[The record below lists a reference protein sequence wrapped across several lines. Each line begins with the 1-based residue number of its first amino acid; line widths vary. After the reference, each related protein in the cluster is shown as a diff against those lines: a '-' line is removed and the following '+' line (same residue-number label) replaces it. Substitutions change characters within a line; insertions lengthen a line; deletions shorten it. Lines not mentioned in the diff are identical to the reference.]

1 MTKEE
6 DDRMDSRESAGI
18 IAGQIAIIGTRMLDI
33 AIQKGVAAGVQAA
46 ADRMEE
52 DRKRERKGRYD
63 RRLHNTRLLLKSYRV
78 LKHHAL
84 GAVTTGAQ
92 ANGIRENAVDI
103 LDSLDDVRIDDTLY
117 IESIKRSQQRT
128 QIIIEHIDEMVRYWR
143 IDCEQSGKEE
153 AIRRYRIIWDTYL
166 GDEQITAEELAE
178 REHIE
183 RRTVYKDIKA
193 AMRPLSALIFGID
206 GIRQE

>member
-1 MTKEE
+1 
-6 DDRMDSRESAGI
+6 MDSRESAGI
-18 IAGQIAIIGTRMLDI
+18 VAGQIAIIGTRMLDI

-92 ANGIRENAVDI
+92 ANVIRENAVDI

>member
-1 MTKEE
+1 
-6 DDRMDSRESAGI
+6 MDSKESAGI
-18 IAGQIAIIGTRMLDI
+18 VAGQVAIIWARIMDI
-33 AIQKGVAAGVQAA
+33 AIEKGVAAGVKAA

-52 DRKRERKGRYD
+52 ERKKDRKGRYD

-78 LKHHAL
+78 LKHQAL
-84 GAVTTGAQ
+84 DAIHTGAQ
-92 ANGIRENAVDI
+92 ANDAISENAVDI
-103 LDSLDDVRIDDTLY
+103 LDDLDKLGLRTVDDRLY

-128 QIIIEHIDEMVRYWR
+128 RIIIEHIDEMLRYWR

-153 AIRRYRIIWDTYL
+153 ALRRYRIIMDTYIS
-166 GDEQITAEELAE
+166 DDQMTAEALAQ

-183 RRTVYKDIKA
+183 KRTVYKDIKA

-206 GIRQE
+206 GIKQE

>member
-1 MTKEE
+1 
-6 DDRMDSRESAGI
+6 MDSKESAGI
-18 IAGQIAIIGTRMLDI
+18 VAGQIAIIGARMLDI

-52 DRKRERKGRYD
+52 ERKRERKGRYD
-63 RRLHNTRLLLKSYRV
+63 RRLHNTRLLLKNYRS

-84 GAVTTGAQ
+84 GAVYDGGR
-92 ANGIRENAVDI
+92 ANEIRENAVDI
-103 LDSLDDVRIDDTLY
+103 LDSLDDERINDRLY
-117 IESIKRSQQRT
+117 IDSIKRSQQRT
-128 QIIIEHIDEMVRYWR
+128 KIIIEHIDEMLRYWK
-143 IDCEQSGKEE
+143 IDCEQSGKDE
-153 AIRRYRIIWDTYL
+153 AVRRYRIVFDTYI
-166 GDEQITAEELAE
+166 GDDPMTAEELAQ

-183 RRTVYKDIKA
+183 KRTVYKDIKA

>member
-1 MTKEE
+1 
-6 DDRMDSRESAGI
+6 MDSKESAGI
-18 IAGQIAIIGTRMLDI
+18 IAGQAAIIGVRMLDI

-46 ADRMEE
+46 DERMEAN
-52 DRKRERKGRYD
+52 RQRERKGRYD
-63 RRLHNTRLLLKSYRV
+63 RRLHNTRLLLKSYRA
-78 LKHHAL
+78 LRHHAL
-84 GAVTTGAQ
+84 GAVATGSQ
-92 ANGIRENAVDI
+92 ANGARENAVDV
-103 LDSLDDVRIDDTLY
+103 LDSLDDARIDDTLY
-117 IESIKRSQQRT
+117 IESIKRSRQRT
-128 QIIIEHIDEMVRYWR
+128 QIILEHIDEMLRYWR

-153 AIRRYRIIWDTYL
+153 ALRRYRIVMDTYIR
-166 GDEQITAEELAE
+166 DDPIPPEELAE

>member
-1 MTKEE
+1 
-6 DDRMDSRESAGI
+6 MDSKENAGI
-18 IAGQIAIIGTRMLDI
+18 AAGQVAIIGARIMDI
-33 AIQKGVAAGVQAA
+33 AIEKGVAAGVKAA

-52 DRKRERKGRYD
+52 ERRKARKGRYD
-63 RRLHNTRLLLKSYRV
+63 RRLHNTRLLMKNYRA

-84 GAVTTGAQ
+84 GAVHTGAQ
-92 ANGIRENAVDI
+92 ANEKIEENAVDI
-103 LDSLDDVRIDDTLY
+103 LEELDDERVDDRLY

-128 QIIIEHIDEMVRYWR
+128 RIIIEHIDEMLRYWR

-153 AIRRYRIIWDTYL
+153 ALRRYRIIMDTYIS
-166 GDEQITAEELAE
+166 DDQMTAEALAQ

-183 RRTVYKDIKA
+183 KRTVYKDIKA

-206 GIRQE
+206 GIKQE

>member
-1 MTKEE
+1 
-6 DDRMDSRESAGI
+6 MDSKESAGI
-18 IAGQIAIIGTRMLDI
+18 VAGQVAIIGARIMDI
-33 AIQKGVAAGVQAA
+33 AIEKGVAAGVKAA

-52 DRKRERKGRYD
+52 EWKKDRKGRYD

-84 GAVTTGAQ
+84 DAIHTGAQ
-92 ANGIRENAVDI
+92 ANDAISENAVDI
-103 LDSLDDVRIDDTLY
+103 LDDLEKLGLRTVDDRLY

-128 QIIIEHIDEMVRYWR
+128 RIIIEHIDEMLRYWR

-153 AIRRYRIIWDTYL
+153 ALRRYRIIMDTYIS
-166 GDEQITAEELAE
+166 DDQMTAEALAQ

-183 RRTVYKDIKA
+183 KRTVYKDIKA

-206 GIRQE
+206 GIKQE

>member
-1 MTKEE
+1 
-6 DDRMDSRESAGI
+6 MDSRESAGI

-128 QIIIEHIDEMVRYWR
+128 QIIIEHIDEMIRYWR

-166 GDEQITAEELAE
+166 GEEPVSADDLAA

>member
-1 MTKEE
+1 
-6 DDRMDSRESAGI
+6 MDSKENAGI
-18 IAGQIAIIGTRMLDI
+18 AAGQVAIIGARIMDI
-33 AIQKGVAAGVQAA
+33 AIEKSVAAGVKAA

-52 DRKRERKGRYD
+52 ERRKARKGRYD
-63 RRLHNTRLLLKSYRV
+63 RRLHNTRLLMKNYRA

-84 GAVTTGAQ
+84 GAVHTGAQ
-92 ANGIRENAVDI
+92 ANEKIEENAVDI
-103 LDSLDDVRIDDTLY
+103 LEELDDERVDDRLY

-128 QIIIEHIDEMVRYWR
+128 RIIIEHIDEMLRYWK

-153 AIRRYRIIWDTYL
+153 ALRRYRIVFATYI
-166 GDEQITAEELAE
+166 GDDQIAAEDLAR

-183 RRTVYKDIKA
+183 KRTVYKDIKA

-206 GIRQE
+206 GIKQE

>member
-1 MTKEE
+1 
-6 DDRMDSRESAGI
+6 MDSKESAGI
-18 IAGQIAIIGTRMLDI
+18 VAGQVAIIGARMLDI
-33 AIQKGVAAGVQAA
+33 AIEKGVAAGVKAA

-52 DRKRERKGRYD
+52 ERKKDRKGRYD

-84 GAVTTGAQ
+84 DAIHTGAQ
-92 ANGIRENAVDI
+92 ANEKIEENAVDI
-103 LDSLDDVRIDDTLY
+103 LEELDDERVDDRLY

-128 QIIIEHIDEMVRYWR
+128 RIIIAHIDEMLRYWL
-143 IDCEQSGKEE
+143 IDCEQSGREE
-153 AIRRYRIIWDTYL
+153 ALRRYRIVYDTFI
-166 GDEQITAEELAE
+166 GDDQIAAEALAQ

-183 RRTVYKDIKA
+183 KRTVYKDIKA

-206 GIRQE
+206 GIKQE